1 MEGWIPTRRLLKIT
15 EFADKFCGK
24 TEPIHRYIYLYFDK
38 VLRVSMTDGCAIA
51 DMFFSKEFFPFKQT
65 YKISI
70 QHLKGLLKGLKEEEN
85 PFIRMLA
92 LDEGLKID
100 LENMALNIESEDKTK
115 PEFKIDKIFNKS
127 PIKINKKTFVDSLDF
142 SSILAMEGDIINI
155 ISDSNGNMWNY
166 YQSFNMSTYS
176 FIGKSNISFSRG
188 IPYVTVRHIIK
199 SLSLLSEEIIDIFFL
214 DDSII
219 LKGKGYNIK
228 ICNVIN
234 PVIESINME
243 FKSLE
248 EKRLNIKEIKKIM
261 NKAFTALPVHI
272 KVYIIF
278 GKDSYILA
286 KDGKTTLSWK
296 INLKFE
302 NQYLMEINHRKF
314 RSILS
319 RMDDEIIV
327 KTNEKKITFID
338 KNKYLE
344 IYVKEFKNLQ
354 YVDNPKF

>member
-65 YKISI
+65 YRISI
-70 QHLKGLLKGLKEEEN
+70 QHLKGLLKGLKEEKH

-100 LENMALNIESEDKTK
+100 LENMALNIESEDKIK
-115 PEFKIDKIFNKS
+115 PEFKMDKILFNNPTVKLHQ
-127 PIKINKKTFVDSLDF
+127 KDFINSLDF

-155 ISDSNGNMWNY
+155 VSDNKYIWSY
-166 YQSFNMSTYS
+166 YHDFNMSTYS
-176 FIGKSNISFSRG
+176 LIGESNTRFSRG
-188 IPYVTVRHIIK
+188 IPYVTIRHIIK
-199 SLSLLSEEIIDIFFL
+199 SLSLLSDDEIMIFLEEKSLF
-214 DDSII
+214 

-228 ICNVIN
+228 VCNVIN
-234 PVIESINME
+234 PVVETINIQIEH
-243 FKSLE
+243 LE
-248 EKRLNIKEIKKIM
+248 EKKANVKDIKKIM
-261 NKAFTALPVHI
+261 NKAYTALPVNA
-272 KVYIIF
+272 KVYIVF

-286 KDGKTTLSWK
+286 KDGKTTLTWK
-296 INLKFE
+296 IDLEFK
-302 NQYLMEINHRKF
+302 NQYLVEVNHRKL

-319 RMDDEIIV
+319 RMDDEIYI
-327 KTNEKKITFID
+327 KMNEKKIVFSN

-344 IYVKEFKNLQ
+344 IYVKEFKNHQ
-354 YVDNPKF
+354 